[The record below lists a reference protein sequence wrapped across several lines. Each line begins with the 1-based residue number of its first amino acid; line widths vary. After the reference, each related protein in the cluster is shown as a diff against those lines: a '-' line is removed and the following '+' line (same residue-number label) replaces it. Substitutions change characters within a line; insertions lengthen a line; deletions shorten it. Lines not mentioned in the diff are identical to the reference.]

1 VLLGWVGG
9 GNPGRWLGRQLELEL
24 VDQELQLGFRL
35 GVAGQHEFAAVRGRE
50 MNVDHLD
57 GSKFLDST
65 AGGQARR
72 QGVQAALQRDV

>member
-1 VLLGWVGG
+1 M
-9 GNPGRWLGRQLELEL
+9 EFEL

-35 GVAGQHEFAAVRGRE
+35 GVAGEDELPTVRGRE

-57 GSKFLDST
+57 GGKLFEG
-65 AGGQARR
+65 AARGQPRR

>member
-1 VLLGWVGG
+1 MDGG
-9 GNPGRWLGRQLELEL
+9 GDPGWWLRRQLEFEL

-35 GVAGQHEFAAVRGRE
+35 GVTGEHEFASVRGRE

-57 GSKFLDST
+57 DGKLLES
-65 AGGQARR
+65 AARGQARR